1 MLQIRV
7 IPERDF
13 PCASKFVALHG
24 CVVRGFLVCVRFA
37 SSAPAPV
44 LRFLDP
50 FSLFDMVPTE
60 PKYES
65 IGSSPDMDERGLMEV
80 HNQRRY
86 FERAIEIGNSKE
98 RSAHHDTRTRY

>member
-1 MLQIRV
+1 MLNKKLVANQQQSRLKMLQI

-13 PCASKFVALHG
+13 PCASKFVALDG
-24 CVVRGFLVCVRFA
+24 CVVRCFFVCVWFA

-44 LRFLDP
+44 LRFFLDP

-65 IGSSPDMDERGLMEV
+65 IGSSPDMDERGPMEV
-80 HNQRRY
+80 HSQRVL
-86 FERAIEIGNSKE
+86 
-98 RSAHHDTRTRY
+98 